1 MVINFVNKRTTV
13 EVEVV
18 GLSSSSNRLSIAN
31 NCTVMSFGLGPSV
44 KLLKKN
50 RPNLWR
56 T

>member
-31 NCTVMSFGLGPSV
+31 NCTVMSFGLGP
-44 KLLKKN
+44 
-50 RPNLWR
+50 
-56 T
+56 